1 MPIPRRSFLIRG
13 VQLFGATLLP
23 GTSFRV
29 AGLYSL
35 QDSLPTG
42 NSSPREELTWY
53 SRRYLTAEMPL
64 GGFDSWITLTELFF
78 VRNNLLMPDVALDHW
93 RLRITG
99 EVLRPIELTFQELQ
113 QLRVER
119 VTNTLECAGNGRA
132 FFHPRIAGVP
142 WQRGAVGNAVFS
154 GPALRVL
161 LAKAGM
167 KPTARHVAFKGLDVV
182 PQGAQE
188 FIRSVPIDKALQPTT
203 LVATQMNGAALTP
216 EHGFPARALVPGWI
230 GSCSIKWLC
239 EIRVLKHEFDGFY
252 MSSAYRL
259 PLGPSSSEQSRAQQS
274 EAITSLAVKSV
285 IAHPRE
291 GSTILLPTSGVVSVS
306 GAAWAGERA
315 IQHVE
320 VSTDAGR
327 SWHNASLSRD
337 LSKYAW
343 RLWSY
348 DWRPTQQGD
357 YVVQSRTTDEYGHV
371 QPLEPRWN
379 QAGYLWNGIDQIH
392 VTVRAA

>member
-1 MPIPRRSFLIRG
+1 
-13 VQLFGATLLP
+13 
-23 GTSFRV
+23 
-29 AGLYSL
+29 
-35 QDSLPTG
+35 
-42 NSSPREELTWY
+42 
-53 SRRYLTAEMPL
+53 
-64 GGFDSWITLTELFF
+64 
-78 VRNNLLMPDVALDHW
+78 
-93 RLRITG
+93 
-99 EVLRPIELTFQELQ
+99 
-113 QLRVER
+113 
-119 VTNTLECAGNGRA
+119 
-132 FFHPRIAGVP
+132 
-142 WQRGAVGNAVFS
+142 
-154 GPALRVL
+154 
-161 LAKAGM
+161 
-167 KPTARHVAFKGLDVV
+167 
-182 PQGAQE
+182 
-188 FIRSVPIDKALQPTT
+188 
-203 LVATQMNGAALTP
+203 
-216 EHGFPARALVPGWI
+216 
-230 GSCSIKWLC
+230 
-239 EIRVLKHEFDGFY
+239 

-357 YVVQSRTTDEYGHV
+357 YVLQSRATDEYGHV

-379 QAGYLWNGIDQIH
+379 QAGYLWNGLDQIH

>member
-1 MPIPRRSFLIRG
+1 MPIPRRSVLIRG
-13 VQLFGATLLP
+13 IQLFGAALLP
-23 GTSFRV
+23 GTSVSV
-29 AGLYSL
+29 ARLHLLQHSL
-35 QDSLPTG
+35 QNG
-42 NSSPREELTWY
+42 ESPDREELTWY
-53 SRRYLTAEMPL
+53 SKRYLTAEMPL
-64 GGFDSWITLTELFF
+64 DGFYSWITPTELFF
-78 VRNNLLMPDVALDHW
+78 VRNNLLTPDVALDRW

-99 EVLRPIELTFQELQ
+99 EVLRPIELTFRELQ

-154 GPALRVL
+154 GPALRIL
-161 LAKAGM
+161 LERSGL

-188 FIRSVPIDKALQPTT
+188 FIRSIPIGKALEPTT
-203 LVATQMNGAALTP
+203 LVATRMNGTALTP

-239 EIRVLKHEFDGFY
+239 EIRVLKDEFDGFY

-259 PLGPSSSEQSRAQQS
+259 PSGSSSSEPSRTQQS
-274 EAITSLAVKSV
+274 AAITSLVVKSV
-285 IAHPRE
+285 VAHPQD
-291 GSTILLPTSGVVSVS
+291 GATILVPRSGVVSVR
-306 GAAWAGERA
+306 GAAWAGDRA
-315 IQHVE
+315 IQKVE

-357 YVVQSRTTDEYGHV
+357 YVLQSRATDEYGHV